1 MFEKKR
7 GKRFLAS
14 VMALVMLLSLAPV
27 GALAAKGSNDNE
39 SYDTQDTFNIEGVET
54 YYPLSGES
62 NSGFTEARY
71 IWENGGSVYL
81 AFTVNYGNNGNGG
94 KQILSATVSNDKTL
108 EVGTTLYTNL
118 QFGNNAEIPATGK
131 KANTLW
137 QIATYTGSIQ
147 DLLND
152 DNRLIISTQNQGG
165 GHELKNA
172 TYTVEDYLDPS
183 EPGEDGGTPGGSDGD
198 GDQQGTAD
206 NVTVTYNANLDG
218 LDGADTDYTVPA
230 DISVEKNKEATI
242 SKWTKNSAEVDDAT
256 VTATKDETTYAFKG
270 WSTTPSEPAEDSIL
284 HALGTLQVTENT
296 TLYAIW
302 EKKEDTTPVDPPPQP
317 L

>member
-27 GALAAKGSNDNE
+27 GALAAKNDAQW
-39 SYDTQDTFNIEGVET
+39 DMADTFEIQGDVT
-54 YYPLSGES
+54 HYALSGES
-62 NSGFTEARY
+62 HNNFTEARY
-71 IWENGGSVYL
+71 IWEKDNTVYL
-81 AFTVNYGNNGNGG
+81 AFIISYGQGND
-94 KQILSATVSNDKTL
+94 KPILSATASNNEL
-108 EVGTTLYTNL
+108 NVGTRLYANL
-118 QFGNNAEIPATGK
+118 KFGENNEIPATGK
-131 KANTLW
+131 KVSRW
-137 QIATYTGSIQ
+137 QIATYEGSIQ
-147 DLLND
+147 RLLNTG
-152 DNRLIISTQNQGG
+152 NTLTISADTGAGGYDLDRVEYTVKDYPIPGEPGG
-165 GHELKNA
+165 G
-172 TYTVEDYLDPS
+172 
-183 EPGEDGGTPGGSDGD
+183 GGTPGGSDGD

-206 NVTVTYNANLDG
+206 NVKVTYNAN

-230 DISVEKNKEATI
+230 EISVEKNKEATI

-256 VTATKDETTYAFKG
+256 VTATKDGKTYAFKG

-302 EKKEDTTPVDPPPQP
+302 EKKEDTTPVDPPPAP
-317 L
+317 LNR